1 MDHAGTIDSVP
12 VIDIGRL
19 DSAASLAAIDRACR
33 EWGFFQ
39 VVGHGLDGA
48 LIERLF
54 AVSRE
59 FFALPHAAKQAI
71 ARDADNPWGYF
82 DRELTKNR
90 RDCKEIHDVGPADG
104 LRLQPRWPA
113 GELRLRFEPA
123 LLAYYESCKGLAL
136 RLLAAI
142 AANLGADPDRLA
154 RGFDHTHTSFLR
166 LNHYPPR
173 PQRADDDGSALGVG
187 EHTDSGA
194 LTLLLQDDQPGLEVR
209 RDGRWHL
216 VQPLAGALVV
226 NIGDI
231 VQVWSNDR
239 YVAALHRVITN
250 PERDRYTMPFFLNP
264 SYDTTY
270 EPLPTTVTAQRP
282 ARYRRIEWR
291 EFRSLR
297 AAGDYADL
305 GEEIQISHYR
315 RQEVA

>member
-1 MDHAGTIDSVP
+1 MVDNVP
-12 VIDIGRL
+12 VIDITRL
-19 DSAASLAAIDRACR
+19 ESAASRVAIDRACR

-39 VVGHGLDGA
+39 VVGHGIEPA

-54 AVSRE
+54 AVARE
-59 FFALPHAAKQAI
+59 FFAQPHSAKLAI

-90 RDCKEIHDVGPADG
+90 QDWKEIYDYGPADG
-104 LRLQPRWPA
+104 PRMRPRWPA
-113 GELRLRFEPA
+113 GELRQRFEPT
-123 LLAYYESCKGLAL
+123 LLAYYERCKNLAM
-136 RLLAAI
+136 RLLAAM
-142 AANLGADPDRLA
+142 AANLGVEPDRLA
-154 RGFDHTHTSFLR
+154 HGFDGTHTSFLR
-166 LNHYPPR
+166 LNHYPPH
-173 PQRADDDGSALGVG
+173 PQHSGDGADALGVG

-194 LTLLLQDDQPGLEVR
+194 LTVLLQDHQPGLEVR

-231 VQVWSNDR
+231 AQVWSNDR
-239 YVAALHRVITN
+239 YTAALHRVITN
-250 PERDRYTMPFFLNP
+250 PARDRYTMPFFLNP

-270 EPLPTTVTAQRP
+270 EPLPSTVSAQVP
-282 ARYRRIEWR
+282 ARYRRILWR

-315 RQEVA
+315 TQETV